1 MPVQHQKEMLACVIF
16 AGEPER
22 IQDFF
27 LYPPSNDT
35 PSPGEIYV
43 GKIDRMH
50 KQTDG
55 AFMRLQ
61 NKQMIYMPLRRRNR
75 CDAYVMKTRR
85 EQGALL
91 RSGDEL
97 LVQIDVTAQKTK
109 LPRADGELNLP
120 GRYLAVT
127 SRDPGMHFSKKLSSE
142 DKERILHYLQDNHCS
157 ADSFGLIIRTNAAL
171 ADEAEMTAEY
181 GRLKHLYEKLLQEGR
196 TAETGSCLYRPQA
209 PWAHLL
215 DRLPLD
221 GGTVIE
227 TDSENL
233 LYQIRKLLSGRSE
246 QPELR
251 LYRDPSVP
259 LYQLYGLGRGL
270 ERLQAKRV
278 YLKSGGYLVIEQTE
292 AFVAVDVNSGK
303 YSGKLGREDAAY
315 KINLEAAAEVLH
327 QIRLRQLS
335 GSVLVD
341 FINMKQAEHVRGL
354 MQMLTE
360 AASEDPVKTTVV
372 DMTPLGIVEITREK
386 RYPPLAQ
393 QLLNAV
399 DQSPA

>member
-1 MPVQHQKEMLACVIF
+1 M
-16 AGEPER
+16 
-22 IQDFF
+22 
-27 LYPPSNDT
+27 
-35 PSPGEIYV
+35 
-43 GKIDRMH
+43 
-50 KQTDG
+50 
-55 AFMRLQ
+55 
-61 NKQMIYMPLRRRNR
+61 
-75 CDAYVMKTRR
+75 
-85 EQGALL
+85 
-91 RSGDEL
+91 
-97 LVQIDVTAQKTK
+97 
-109 LPRADGELNLP
+109 
-120 GRYLAVT
+120 
-127 SRDPGMHFSKKLSSE
+127 
-142 DKERILHYLQDNHCS
+142 
-157 ADSFGLIIRTNAAL
+157 
-171 ADEAEMTAEY
+171 
-181 GRLKHLYEKLLQEGR
+181 
-196 TAETGSCLYRPQA
+196 
-209 PWAHLL
+209 
-215 DRLPLD
+215 
-221 GGTVIE
+221 IE

-259 LYQLYGLGRGL
+259 LYQLYGLGRRL

-315 KINLEAAAEVLH
+315 KINLEAAAEVLR

-399 DQSPA
+399 DQIPRLRVHGKLHC